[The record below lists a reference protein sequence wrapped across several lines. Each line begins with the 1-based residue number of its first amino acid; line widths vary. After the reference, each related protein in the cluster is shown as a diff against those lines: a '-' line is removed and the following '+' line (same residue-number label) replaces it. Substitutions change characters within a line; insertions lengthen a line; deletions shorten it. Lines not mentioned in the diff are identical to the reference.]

1 MTVRVRFSDLRSVTR
16 SMMLRAPISATAMLA
31 ETAEELVR
39 GVLAKHRQEKC
50 ISLLGISVSNLE
62 RFPVVQLEP
71 SFARDDEKRRPGSRQ
86 GMARRAADGA
96 IDKIRDRFGWKA
108 VKHGAKN
115 GSIIIM
121 HANGRGWHTAAAL
134 PQVIDLLRQ
143 RGFELVTVSKLL
155 Q

>member
-1 MTVRVRFSDLRSVTR
+1 VAPCRQDRHALRAKSLAGRTVTVRVRFSDLRSVTR

-108 VKHGAKN
+108 VGY
-115 GSIIIM
+115 GSL
-121 HANGRGWHTAAAL
+121 AL
-134 PQVIDLLRQ
+134 GISRSVPDEFR
-143 RGFELVTVSKLL
+143 ELAEKEL
-155 Q
+155 